1 MGKWGN
7 QPCEVTEVEPE
18 RLLAYTFAEGSS
30 DTTIVWRLEPEG
42 VGTRLFLQHKGF
54 DLDTPMGRRP
64 TREWAAVGPGCC
76 AGSTA
81 PWSASDRRRQFK
93 GKPGSQAISHR
104 LPSGSAR

>member
-42 VGTRLFLQHKGF
+42 AGTRLFLQHKGF
-54 DLDTPMGRRP
+54 DLDTPMGRQAHEGMGRGWP
-64 TREWAAVGPGCC
+64 GLLRRIDGALVGV
-76 AGSTA
+76 
-81 PWSASDRRRQFK
+81 
-93 GKPGSQAISHR
+93 
-104 LPSGSAR
+104 